1 MQTFSKEASNDE
13 RKRLFNMRLS
23 GLRTKMTENIFG
35 MWKRRFPILRHMNEY
50 LENAKDTM
58 ETTAIL
64 HNMTILFN
72 DELPPVEDGDEDD
85 HHSNYDEDD
94 ADDDGGGD
102 NNYVTVEDNA
112 PRYKYVS
119 VSTGVSSF
127 STNSDLDFPDPSFFA
142 LIYSE
147 ITNKNLY
154 KSFIYV

>member
-1 MQTFSKEASNDE
+1 
-13 RKRLFNMRLS
+13 
-23 GLRTKMTENIFG
+23 
-35 MWKRRFPILRHMNEY
+35 MNKH
-50 LENAKDTM
+50 LENAKDTI

-85 HHSNYDEDD
+85 HHGNNDEDD
-94 ADDDGGGD
+94 ADDDGRGD
-102 NNYVTVEDNA
+102 NNYVIVEDDA
-112 PRYKYVS
+112 PGYKYVS
-119 VSTGVSSF
+119 LSIGVSSF

-142 LIYSE
+142 LIYSG